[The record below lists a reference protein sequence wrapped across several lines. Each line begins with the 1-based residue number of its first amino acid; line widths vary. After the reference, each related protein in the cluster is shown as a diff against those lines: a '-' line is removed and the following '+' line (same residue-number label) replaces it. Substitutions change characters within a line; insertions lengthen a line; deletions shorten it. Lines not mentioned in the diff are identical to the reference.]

1 MKIGC
6 RLEGRVV
13 LQNFKRLSGV
23 LIMGILRRSA
33 VLLIVAG
40 LVAVATEAHAKSVK
54 VKIFATL
61 SSVAGAPVSAK
72 GKAKYDASSSRKKF
86 SVEAENLR
94 RLNGQM
100 ASIFVDGRLLGTRP
114 IALGVLKLEVS
125 SERGGS
131 VPVVGKDTKVD
142 VMVGS
147 VKILSGSF

>member
-1 MKIGC
+1 
-6 RLEGRVV
+6 
-13 LQNFKRLSGV
+13 
-23 LIMGILRRSA
+23 
-33 VLLIVAG
+33 
-40 LVAVATEAHAKSVK
+40 
-54 VKIFATL
+54 
-61 SSVAGAPVSAK
+61 
-72 GKAKYDASSSRKKF
+72 
-86 SVEAENLR
+86 VEAENLR